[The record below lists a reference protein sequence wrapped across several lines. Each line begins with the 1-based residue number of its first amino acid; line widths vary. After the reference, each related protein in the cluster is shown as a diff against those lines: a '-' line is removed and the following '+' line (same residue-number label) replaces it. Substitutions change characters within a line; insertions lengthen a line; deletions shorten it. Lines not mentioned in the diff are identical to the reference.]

1 MDLEEEKKRERTKT
15 MNHGVEERSSESGRE
30 WLEKK
35 EGEMKRS

>member
-1 MDLEEEKKRERTKT
+1 MCLEEEKKRTKT

-35 EGEMKRS
+35 EGKMKKS